1 MLAATL
7 ACSSPNRGRW
17 QGTFEGGVDG
27 TMEFT
32 VNARGTEAEGKI
44 TGATRR
50 GEKFEAD
57 FEGSLNQGFLN
68 ADFEGSSQ
76 TGVGL
81 PAGFRGKLQGDLARG
96 QGRRHLD
103 RRSDPGARALRGR
116 VDRDSGRRTEAGG
129 QPSNRYPT
137 RCCVMIQSGRAG
149 SSSSFL
155 RSFATCMSTVR
166 VFDPPWY
173 PHTASSSC
181 WRVRTSPRCS
191 IR

>member
-1 MLAATL
+1 MVECRRARTVRQPRAVVIAVAWVFAATV
-7 ACSSPNRGRW
+7 ACSSPNQGRW
-17 QGTFEGGVDG
+17 QGAFEGGVDG

-81 PAGFRGKLQGDLARG
+81 PAGFRGKLQGDLAEGKATGTWTVDLIQVRA
-96 QGRRHLD
+96 HYE
-103 RRSDPGARALRGR
+103 GAW
-116 VDRDSGRRTEAGG
+116 T
-129 QPSNRYPT
+129 
-137 RCCVMIQSGRAG
+137 
-149 SSSSFL
+149 
-155 RSFATCMSTVR
+155 ATQLA
-166 VFDPPWY
+166 D
-173 PHTASSSC
+173 
-181 WRVRTSPRCS
+181 
-191 IR
+191 